1 MPAET
6 PKAAPMGPLFAYVV
20 SWVFSGGVAG
30 GLFGGFRAD
39 FQGERLSYILRRAA
53 GVMWPSLALGM
64 E

>member
-6 PKAAPMGPLFAYVV
+6 PKAAPMGPLFERVV
-20 SWVFSGGVAG
+20 SWMSSGGAVVCPVVS
-30 GLFGGFRAD
+30 GGFSV
-39 FQGERLSYILRRAA
+39 GLSYILRRAA